1 MRRVDPKVYTKEYY
15 LTDCTGHEEFK
26 KNSGDKLGVIF
37 NEYIKYI
44 KILKGMKVLDIGC
57 GRGELVFYSASKGA
71 VVVGIDYSTASI
83 RLAKEAQ
90 GKKNKDIQTKTR
102 FIKMDAKNLKFPDS
116 HFDLVIMTGVVE
128 HLYPEEMDIALG
140 EIKRVLKPNG
150 KLFINTAPNK
160 VFNDICYLFYTYPVS
175 TIITSLWNF
184 FTQKRYPNI
193 SKPDKLRKHSHSIMH
208 INEPTYFY
216 LFNLFRMFKLVG
228 NIFSTNIT
236 VIKQPQSLKDVLFNF
251 IVFLHP
257 ISKHFPLNILFG
269 SDFTA
274 VLVNKK

>member
-15 LTDCTGHEEFK
+15 LSDCTGHEEFK
-26 KNSGDKLGVIF
+26 KSSGDKLGVIF
-37 NEYIKYI
+37 NEYIKHLEFR
-44 KILKGMKVLDIGC
+44 KKMNVLDVGC

-71 VVVGIDYSTASI
+71 MSVGIDYSLASI

-90 GKKNKDIQTKTR
+90 DKKNKDIQDKTK
-102 FIKMDAKNLKFPDS
+102 FIKMDAKKLKFPDS
-116 HFDLVIMTGVVE
+116 YFDLVIMTGVVE
-128 HLYPEEMDIALG
+128 HLYPEEMEIALG

-160 VFNDICYLFYTYPVS
+160 IFNDICYFFYTYPVS
-175 TIITSLWNF
+175 TIITFIWNF
-184 FTQKRYPNI
+184 FTRSKYPNI

-216 LFNLFRMFKLVG
+216 LLNLFRKFKLEG

-236 VIKQPQSLKDVLFNF
+236 VIKRFQSLKDVIFNLL
-251 IVFLHP
+251 VFLHP
-257 ISKHFPLNILFG
+257 ISKYFPLNVLFG

-274 VLVNKK
+274 VLINKK